1 MSGIVGTAGNTI
13 KEIAFQLGKTVP
25 ESILFGTIVLY
36 MITLSKAY
44 GVFAVFILELIL
56 SHKCIA
62 WIVNGTIGP
71 DQVPQKSEAC
81 IAGFRTSRFPIA
93 AMVPQHQYPSY
104 GFFSIV
110 SIATY
115 LGMCTREFSDNIQS
129 MGPQWIGRSFVAY
142 LFIAIMIL
150 LFFIVRLVSG
160 CEGPAELALAGG
172 LGVLCGV
179 VFFYV
184 NSILFDREGLNFL
197 GLPDIVSKIG
207 RGANPIYVCSKNPS
221 T

>member
-1 MSGIVGTAGNTI
+1 
-13 KEIAFQLGKTVP
+13 
-25 ESILFGTIVLY
+25 

-44 GVFAVFILELIL
+44 GVFAVFILEIIL

-62 WIVNGTIGP
+62 WIINGTLGP
-71 DQVPQKSEAC
+71 DQVPRKSEEC
-81 IAGFRTSRFPIA
+81 LAGFRTSRFPIA
-93 AMVPQHQYPSY
+93 AMLPSHQYPSY

-110 SIATY
+110 SIGTY
-115 LGMCTREFSDNIQS
+115 LGMCTREFSDTIQS
-129 MGPQWIGRSFVAY
+129 MGDQWVGRSFVAY
-142 LFIAIMIL
+142 LFIVAIIL
-150 LFFIVRLVSG
+150 LFFITRLISG

-172 LGVLCGV
+172 LGMICGV

-184 NSILFDREGLNFL
+184 NKILFDREGLNFL

-207 RGANPIYVCSKNPS
+207 QGADPIYICSKNPS